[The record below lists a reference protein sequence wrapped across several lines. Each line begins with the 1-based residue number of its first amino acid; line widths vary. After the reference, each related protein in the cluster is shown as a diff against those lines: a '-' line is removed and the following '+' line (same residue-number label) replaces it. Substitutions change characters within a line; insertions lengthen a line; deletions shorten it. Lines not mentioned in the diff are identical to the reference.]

1 MKARLSRS
9 ALLCAAAALVLLAEG
24 LWSAVYFSLSVQSDI
39 LYYLVCLVLA
49 FGAFAGLYALLLRW
63 EAAALPERAGSPWP
77 ERLVCLGWF
86 MLVALC
92 FYRVRYAPYQELL
105 YLPWQK
111 SKRLALLVSLGFGAM
126 LLLVRQMIL
135 SGATQTRPVRLWPWY
150 ALLTAL
156 CAYATYNPDCFTS
169 WSNTVHRTAYFQSVY
184 RVLHAQ
190 PYSITN
196 CGTYGYYGLL
206 VGPAV
211 NLLGGTHTAFA
222 LVYAGIGAVA
232 VAAHL
237 FALDKLVKNQWLR
250 LLGSLLV
257 CLPYFGLSQIGYLQV
272 TPHRLVFPALLLAAL
287 CVLKKRR
294 WLYAVST
301 LFLATAFLWNFE
313 SGAACAVCLTGMSV
327 YERWRGGDS
336 PGRIARAAAL
346 RLLQIG
352 AAFAGAYA
360 AVGLY
365 NRAVGGGWMSLSA
378 FVFPYGSQAFAQQLE
393 LDLSLS
399 LPSMWVLVC
408 TLLVLCIGVALR
420 YLFFRGDAAPASL
433 TSFVGCVL
441 VCAVQL
447 VYYFNRSAESNLYI
461 CVPFAA
467 TLAVWLCEYL
477 LTRPHPCGTARATA
491 YALAAVAA
499 GGALL
504 SGSTYFGVQAA
515 NEKGRSKEAMVQV
528 LDQLKAQAPR
538 DTLAICH
545 GMPEAYSELH
555 WDTGFYGLQTNDFG
569 ILSRQEQEK
578 TYRLMMEA
586 PGVIVDD
593 VTLSM
598 VETHLGAQAVEA
610 FYATHDL
617 AYAFSGT
624 GNGCRY
630 FTRR

>member
-49 FGAFAGLYALLLRW
+49 FGAFAGLYALLPRW
-63 EAAALPERAGSPWP
+63 EAAALPERAGNPWP

-327 YERWRGGDS
+327 
-336 PGRIARAAAL
+336 
-346 RLLQIG
+346 
-352 AAFAGAYA
+352 
-360 AVGLY
+360 
-365 NRAVGGGWMSLSA
+365 
-378 FVFPYGSQAFAQQLE
+378 
-393 LDLSLS
+393 
-399 LPSMWVLVC
+399 
-408 TLLVLCIGVALR
+408 
-420 YLFFRGDAAPASL
+420 
-433 TSFVGCVL
+433 
-441 VCAVQL
+441 
-447 VYYFNRSAESNLYI
+447 
-461 CVPFAA
+461 
-467 TLAVWLCEYL
+467 
-477 LTRPHPCGTARATA
+477 
-491 YALAAVAA
+491 
-499 GGALL
+499 
-504 SGSTYFGVQAA
+504 
-515 NEKGRSKEAMVQV
+515 
-528 LDQLKAQAPR
+528 
-538 DTLAICH
+538 
-545 GMPEAYSELH
+545 
-555 WDTGFYGLQTNDFG
+555 
-569 ILSRQEQEK
+569 
-578 TYRLMMEA
+578 
-586 PGVIVDD
+586 
-593 VTLSM
+593 
-598 VETHLGAQAVEA
+598 
-610 FYATHDL
+610 
-617 AYAFSGT
+617 
-624 GNGCRY
+624 
-630 FTRR
+630 